1 MKIVITEFMDEAAV
15 DSLLQKFE
23 VRYDPKLVD
32 RRDELLGTLV
42 EVEALVVRNRTQV
55 NKELLS
61 QAPKLRVVGRLGVG
75 LDNIDTDACGLAK
88 IDVIPATGA
97 NSLAVA
103 EYVICTVMMLLRGAY
118 LWSADVAAGKWP
130 RGPLGNGRETA
141 GKTLG
146 IVGFGGIGR
155 QVARMAQGL
164 GMRVVA
170 TDAMLPKDA
179 PAWKET
185 NVEHRD
191 LNALLGEADAVT
203 LHVPFTPETRRLLDA
218 TRIAT
223 MKRGAVLVNTS
234 RGGIVD
240 ESALAEALKSGALAG
255 AALDVF
261 ENEPLAAGSPLVNV
275 PNLILTPHIAGVTLE
290 SNDRVSSLIA
300 QKVAEALTRR

>member
-15 DSLLQKFE
+15 DSLRSKFE

-32 RRDELLGTLV
+32 RRDELLSMLG

-61 QAPKLRVVGRLGVG
+61 RAPKLRDVGRLGVG
-75 LDNIDTDACGLAK
+75 LDNIDCDACGLAG

-118 LWSADVAAGKWP
+118 LASAEVAAGKWP
-130 RGPLGNGRETA
+130 RGPLGNGREA
-141 GKTLG
+141 ARKTLG

-164 GMRVVA
+164 GMHVVA

-185 NVEHRD
+185 SVEHRE
-191 LNALLGEADAVT
+191 LSALLAEADAVT
-203 LHVPFTPETRRLLDA
+203 LHVPLTPETRRLLDA
-218 TRIAT
+218 PRIAT
-223 MKRGAVLVNTS
+223 MKCGAVLVNTS

-240 ESALAEALKSGALAG
+240 ETALAGALKSGALAG
-255 AALDVF
+255 AAVDVL
-261 ENEPLAAGSPLVNV
+261 ENETLRAGSTLVNV
-275 PNLILTPHIAGVTLE
+275 PN
-290 SNDRVSSLIA
+290 
-300 QKVAEALTRR
+300 

>member
-15 DSLLQKFE
+15 DSLRSKFE

-32 RRDELLGTLV
+32 RRDELLSMLA
-42 EVEALVVRNRTQV
+42 EVEALIVRNRTQV
-55 NKELLS
+55 NKELLAK
-61 QAPKLRVVGRLGVG
+61 APRLRVVGRLGVG
-75 LDNIDTDACGLAK
+75 LDNIDTGACGSAK
-88 IDVIPATGA
+88 IEVIPATGA

-118 LWSADVAAGKWP
+118 LSSADVAAGKWP

-141 GKTLG
+141 GKMLG

-170 TDAMLPKDA
+170 IDAMLPKDA
-179 PAWKET
+179 PAWNET
-185 NVEHRD
+185 NVEHRE
-191 LNALLGEADAVT
+191 LSALLAEADAVT

-218 TRIAT
+218 PRIAT

-240 ESALAEALKSGALAG
+240 ETALAEALKSGALAG

-261 ENEPLAAGSPLVNV
+261 ENEPLPASSPLVNV

-290 SNDRVSSLIA
+290 SNDRVSTLIA

>member
-1 MKIVITEFMDEAAV
+1 M
-15 DSLLQKFE
+15 
-23 VRYDPKLVD
+23 
-32 RRDELLGTLV
+32 
-42 EVEALVVRNRTQV
+42 
-55 NKELLS
+55 
-61 QAPKLRVVGRLGVG
+61 RVVGRLGVG
-75 LDNIDTDACGLAK
+75 LDNIDTDACGLAR
-88 IDVIPATGA
+88 IEVIPATGA

-118 LWSADVAAGKWP
+118 LSSSDVAAGQWP

-170 TDAMLPKDA
+170 ADAMLPKDA
-179 PAWKET
+179 SVWSET
-185 NVEHRD
+185 NVERRD
-191 LNALLGEADAVT
+191 LDALLAEADAVT
-203 LHVPFTPETRRLLDA
+203 LHVPLTPETRRMLNA
-218 TRIAT
+218 SRIGG

-240 ESALAEALKSGALAG
+240 EAALAESLKSGVLAG

-261 ENEPLAAGSPLVNV
+261 EIEPLPAGSPLVGV
-275 PNLILTPHIAGVTLE
+275 ANLVLTPHIAGVTLE
-290 SNDRVSSLIA
+290 SNDRVSTLIA